1 MQKHDEWFFRGY
13 TAGVTARQQMQAS
26 AEALPAFDAWLAA
39 TQTTHVS
46 RQRWEQFMAGWQ
58 AGLSVALSGIEVV
71 PHRRDS

>member
-46 RQRWEQFMAGWQ
+46 R
-58 AGLSVALSGIEVV
+58 
-71 PHRRDS
+71 